1 MDEELDCQLQ
11 GALDGYERCPGDAC
25 PFWTDGRCRVGELRA
40 DIATNPELARL
51 LLDLR
56 AQLMGGEGW
65 RIFRR
70 VDGPDTTGDC

>member
-1 MDEELDCQLQ
+1 MDESPECLLQ
-11 GALDGYERCPGDAC
+11 RGLDGYERCPGDAC
-25 PFWTDGRCRVGELRA
+25 PFWADGRCRLGDLRA

-56 AQLMGGEGW
+56 AQLQGGTGW

-70 VDGPDTTGDC
+70 GSGPGA

>member
-1 MDEELDCQLQ
+1 MDETPDCLLQ
-11 GALDGYERCPGDAC
+11 RALDGYEGCPGDAC
-25 PFWTDGRCRVGELRA
+25 PFWADERCGVGGLRA
-40 DIATNPELARL
+40 DIATNPEFAAL

-70 VDGPDTTGDC
+70 VGRSGA